1 MLVFSD
7 YDAIISGVESRTS
20 STLRILRDET
30 MQSNIKGIFPC
41 GEGAGYSGGIMTS
54 AMDGIKAAEAVV
66 NQ

>member
-1 MLVFSD
+1 
-7 YDAIISGVESRTS
+7 
-20 STLRILRDET
+20 